1 MVGWMT
7 MNTHSCYH
15 ICIRSTCGTP
25 LVKLRS
31 RHTKAILN
39 NIAMLS
45 TTLIEGKN
53 ETTTDGEDGEGGA
66 AVSTLRC
73 INSRTSGVY

>member
-1 MVGWMT
+1 
-7 MNTHSCYH
+7 
-15 ICIRSTCGTP
+15 
-25 LVKLRS
+25 
-31 RHTKAILN
+31 
-39 NIAMLS
+39 MLS